1 MNNTVT
7 WSTDNPAVAVVK
19 DGAVT
24 AKGSG
29 RAVITVTSNQNEE
42 KKDSVTI
49 VVKEAEVEEGAQVS
63 YYSFDDVK
71 GQKLE
76 DEWGKRDGTLDASC
90 TTEAGKSGKALNV
103 TQDGKG
109 AVITQTAGD
118 LNDKDWTIS
127 YWVKTTSE
135 FNKEISV
142 LEDSTKAFSF
152 SLKMAADRVSGFRVG
167 NNGGDVLSYQYDF
180 EKDKWYHITWVQ
192 DKDQGLAMYV
202 NGTRVGDINAWTK
215 NNPIKTPADVI
226 GGTGFTGLIDEVKVY
241 NRVLNESEILSAMKV
256 KGLNIADTN
265 PTVNIGE
272 TYQITTNLI
281 TDAEDKTITYVSNK
295 PEIAS
300 VNEDGLVTANKKGK
314 AVITVTGGGYT
325 EKVTVNCKK
334 VLYANS
340 RIPQYEL
347 ADKYLKDIEKAP
359 NTPRQYLG
367 QPDMVQT
374 KTGRLITAYPTGHGH
389 GPIIMQISDDEGET
403 WTEKKDIPAS
413 FATCQETPTLYTL
426 DMGNGKERI
435 MLISACPNWDLQR
448 GGWDT
453 AYSDDDG
460 ETWTE
465 YKNHWPSFDGAEK
478 KHTIVAMASL
488 VQLKDEQGNYIQKWM
503 GVFHDYGYVNFKSYL
518 TFDEDGNEQWS
529 EPERY
534 LADYRSIESKYEICE
549 VGMFRSPDG
558 KRIMALARS
567 DKKPNLSV
575 MFYSDDEGK
584 TWSKPEEMQ
593 G

>member
-1 MNNTVT
+1 M
-7 WSTDNPAVAVVK
+7 
-19 DGAVT
+19 
-24 AKGSG
+24 
-29 RAVITVTSNQNEE
+29 
-42 KKDSVTI
+42 
-49 VVKEAEVEEGAQVS
+49 
-63 YYSFDDVK
+63 
-71 GQKLE
+71 
-76 DEWGKRDGTLDASC
+76 
-90 TTEAGKSGKALNV
+90 
-103 TQDGKG
+103 
-109 AVITQTAGD
+109 ITQTAGD

-413 FATCQETPTLYTL
+413 FATCQETLPY
-426 DMGNGKERI
+426 I
-435 MLISACPNWDLQR
+435 
-448 GGWDT
+448 
-453 AYSDDDG
+453 
-460 ETWTE
+460 
-465 YKNHWPSFDGAEK
+465 HWIWVMEK
-478 KHTIVAMASL
+478 KEL
-488 VQLKDEQGNYIQKWM
+488 
-503 GVFHDYGYVNFKSYL
+503 
-518 TFDEDGNEQWS
+518 
-529 EPERY
+529 
-534 LADYRSIESKYEICE
+534 C
-549 VGMFRSPDG
+549 
-558 KRIMALARS
+558 
-567 DKKPNLSV
+567 
-575 MFYSDDEGK
+575 
-584 TWSKPEEMQ
+584 
-593 G
+593 